1 MMNATAASD
10 NTWTHVAARR
20 RPDPTGW
27 GTPTTRTPAPAASST
42 RPGFSF
48 SSAATV
54 AALDAKTPAKKPAV
68 AAPWKAAAAPPA
80 AAKQPDLSSMRDFPT
95 LGGGGTA
102 RSTVVAAT
110 PELPSWARTVKEM
123 AAREDAVEEESP
135 YLRRRPAMAA
145 PVPASS
151 HRSRLAMIG
160 TRCFDDGP
168 ADYDGP
174 EEDDDGAGSYR
185 EDRTGTPIYDA
196 DGEEFN
202 ANLAVTRRAGDKSNW

>member
-1 MMNATAASD
+1 MSTATSASD
-10 NTWTHVAARR
+10 NTWTHVASRR
-20 RPDPTGW
+20 RPEPTGW
-27 GTPTTRTPAPAASST
+27 GTPTTRTPAPVASTT

-54 AALDAKTPAKKPAV
+54 AALEGKTPAKKPA
-68 AAPWKAAAAPPA
+68 AAAPAPWKAAAAPPA

-95 LGGGGTA
+95 LGGGSAA
-102 RSTVVAAT
+102 RPTVVAAA

-123 AAREDAVEEESP
+123 AAREDAAEEEGP

-145 PVPASS
+145 PPS

-168 ADYDGP
+168 ADYDAP

-185 EDRTGTPIYDA
+185 EERAGTPAYDA
-196 DGEEFN
+196 EGDELN
-202 ANLAVTRRAGDKSNW
+202 AELAVTRRAGDKSDW